1 MLTDQ
6 CCQMCYFPA
15 KFGYFFIWL
24 AGKICFWRV
33 ADFLAILAENL
44 ADFCT
49 LIFVQDLD
57 PCLIH

>member
-1 MLTDQ
+1 
-6 CCQMCYFPA
+6 MCYFPA